1 MSRRAILR
9 RPRIIRMA
17 LASALALRLLHSA
30 APVRA
35 EQVKETHPLLGAS
48 LEITVE
54 SPDLETGQNRIRDAI
69 SVATVLESELMPG
82 NETNDVGKLNA
93 SAGLGVRTVPLDLY
107 RLLALSQVMTRST
120 GDAFDVTIGPLL
132 RRRQPAGQAPIAP
145 NDQPRAEGGSF
156 AQQPAAGGSFS
167 MDEALSLVGADKIA
181 LHPPNRVELPSAGM
195 SVDFS
200 AIVRGYVLERMAVAL
215 RAGGTT
221 SALLA
226 FADTTM
232 LAIGPPAGEPPLRVW
247 VPRGRSMAGSVALRD
262 MSLST
267 ARAHRRSD
275 DPRPP
280 IVDPRSG
287 RFVESDR
294 QATVVARNAAIAEAW
309 STALVVDPDGALVLL
324 DEPRDV
330 EAVVFDEHGE
340 HASPRFVAYVDWKPA
355 RQPGDT
361 HAEPKLTELRR

>member
-1 MSRRAILR
+1 SPRARGVHQMNPRAIPR
-9 RPRIIRMA
+9 RPRIIPISLVRTTLARMT
-17 LASALALRLLHSA
+17 LASAVAVRLLCIG
-30 APVRA
+30 APARA

-48 LEITVE
+48 LEITVD

-69 SVATVLESELMPG
+69 SVATVLESELIPG
-82 NETNDVGKLNA
+82 NEGNDVGKLNA

-132 RRRQPAGQAPIAP
+132 RRRQPARPETATPGEQHTAA
-145 NDQPRAEGGSF
+145 DGSF
-156 AQQPAAGGSFS
+156 GQPPAASGSFSQPPAAGGSFS
-167 MDEALSLVGADKIA
+167 MDEALSLVGADKIV

-232 LAIGPPAGEPPLRVW
+232 LVIGPPAGEPPVRVW

-262 MSLST
+262 MSMST

-287 RFVESDR
+287 RV
-294 QATVVARNAAIAEAW
+294 
-309 STALVVDPDGALVLL
+309 
-324 DEPRDV
+324 
-330 EAVVFDEHGE
+330 
-340 HASPRFVAYVDWKPA
+340 
-355 RQPGDT
+355 
-361 HAEPKLTELRR
+361 